1 MRKNL
6 SISSTKL
13 NSTIVEDYKR
23 GFTFINLNYYLYE
36 SFKEYTLYISDNEL
50 LLSRVEKNRLGLHF
64 IISRLLDICS
74 DTSDKKWFYYK
85 TSDSIESKLVKRLF
99 NTLPSNITYGVY
111 SFGEFLDD
119 RNYIAFNE
127 KDISCVNFRNFF
139 NLLRRNGLR
148 ELESKFKCNINIKRS
163 LLP

>member
-13 NSTIVEDYKR
+13 NSNIVEDYKR

-74 DTSDKKWFYYK
+74 ATSDKKWFYYK
-85 TSDSIESKLVKRLF
+85 TSDSIESTLVKRLF
-99 NTLPSNITYGVY
+99 KTLPSNITYGVY

-119 RNYIAFNE
+119 RNFIAFNE

-148 ELESKFKCNINIKRS
+148 ELEIKFKGNINIKRS